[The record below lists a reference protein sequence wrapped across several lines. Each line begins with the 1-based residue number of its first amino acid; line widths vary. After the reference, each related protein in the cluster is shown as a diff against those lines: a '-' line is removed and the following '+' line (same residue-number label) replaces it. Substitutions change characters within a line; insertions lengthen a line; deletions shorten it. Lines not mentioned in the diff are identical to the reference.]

1 MNPQR
6 QKSPYQSP
14 WPWWKQVLLI
24 CWRFSWLVFCR
35 WTPKFFNPWRILVL
49 KTFGANLSGM
59 PFIHSTARIQIPWN
73 LTMKNRS
80 CLGECANAYSL
91 GKIKIME
98 GATIAQESYLCTGT
112 HDFNDPNLQL
122 ITKPITVG
130 KNAFIGARAMIL
142 PGVCIGDRAIVGA
155 MSVVS
160 KTVPKNEVWTGNPA
174 SPLKKTQI
182 GKHQI

>member
-1 MNPQR
+1 
-6 QKSPYQSP
+6 
-14 WPWWKQVLLI
+14 
-24 CWRFSWLVFCR
+24 
-35 WTPKFFNPWRILVL
+35 VL
-49 KTFGANLSGM
+49 KIFGANLSGI

-73 LTMKNRS
+73 LTMHHRA
-80 CLGECANAYSL
+80 CLGEYTNAYSL
-91 GKIKIME
+91 GKIEILE
-98 GATIAQESYLCTGT
+98 GATVAQEAYLCTGT
-112 HDFNDPNLQL
+112 HDFTDHCLQL
-122 ITKPITVG
+122 ITKPIRIG

-142 PGVCIGDRAIVGA
+142 PGVSIGEEAIIGA